1 MSAWKGTF
9 WKQHQIFNE
18 SSLSHQSCCCR
29 VKEVSTHSET
39 PVHSQRGWRTGLKT
53 LFFLSKDPINVLI
66 EVDHSLLSKQKV
78 WLIINVCIFDKLRK
92 KHQQI
97 RLEFTNLL
105 LGWPTRR
112 VRLIFIKS
120 VWLYQFC
127 SVVTYD
133 HKIWV
138 DTERKSNT
146 WMTYIHFCYVSLI
159 LHLYTNTADLKPDK
173 QDVTGM
179 PMFSLTAVLH

>member
-1 MSAWKGTF
+1 MLLSGKGSVNTLWDSRSLTAW
-9 WKQHQIFNE
+9 
-18 SSLSHQSCCCR
+18 
-29 VKEVSTHSET
+29 VKNRPKDSF
-39 PVHSQRGWRTGLKT
+39 
-53 LFFLSKDPINVLI
+53 FFLSKDPINVLI